1 MTHFDEMS
9 CLLYLDGQLESL
21 KTKELELHLRS
32 CTPCRGLLAALL
44 RESALLHQAMVEE
57 EESVP
62 ARLLSPPGREGAP
75 WGWIISLG
83 FAAAG
88 AFTVWNNI
96 IEPWQRNL
104 SDAGFGGGNI
114 LAMLFFSGVFW
125 KGWSEMTTVL
135 QVLAAITLSAPLLFL
150 IWRKRHHLSPVAVV
164 LGAFLLMLA
173 TPQGASAAEVKKG
186 ERYKLPA
193 GETLNNDLIFAG
205 RQLEIEGTVQGDVI
219 AFCESVTIE
228 GTVTGD
234 LIVFTS
240 RLTLSGTV
248 EGDVRSF
255 TKSSEITG
263 RIGRSL
269 MLFTEDLRAGDQS
282 QVGNGALLFGKT
294 IELDGRVGRDV
305 MAYSGTL
312 GLDGFVGGNFRMD
325 GQHLTIGSTAEV
337 QGKAVYKGRREPTV
351 EQGAKLASPLERVVP
366 ERKPKYRSFNFY
378 WDLVLGYAAALA
390 LGTLLMLASLAAFR
404 QVTHAGRRAGA
415 LIGILVLLVVPVAA
429 VIACITLVGFAIGV
443 ISFGLWMILLYVAQV
458 YVGGAIGE
466 MLLGAASTRGAAFGR
481 LALGLAIIHALDA
494 VRALLLPGGGGWL
507 LLWVTVAAWGLG
519 AISLAL
525 YERLRWK
532 PSIAAPA
539 TPAVG

>member
-9 CLLYLDGQLESL
+9 CLLYLDGQMESL
-21 KTKELELHLRS
+21 KAKELELHLRS
-32 CTPCRGLLAALL
+32 CTACRALLAALQ
-44 RESALLHQAMVEE
+44 RESALLHRAMVEE

-62 ARLLSPPGREGAP
+62 ARLLAPPGREGVP
-75 WGWIISLG
+75 WGWLVTLG
-83 FAAAG
+83 FAALG
-88 AFTVWNNI
+88 AFTVWNQI
-96 IEPWQRNL
+96 IEPWQNRM
-104 SDAGFGGGNI
+104 SEAGFGGGNI

-135 QVLAAITLSAPLLFL
+135 QALAAITLSAPLLFF
-150 IWRKRHHLSPVAVV
+150 IWRKRRHLSPVTVV
-164 LGAFLLMLA
+164 LGAFLLLLA

-186 ERYKLPA
+186 ERYKLTA

-205 RQLEIEGTVQGDVI
+205 RQLEIEGVVQGDVI

-234 LIVFTS
+234 VIVFTS
-240 RLTLSGTV
+240 RLSLSGTV
-248 EGDVRSF
+248 EGNVRSF

-263 RIGRSL
+263 QIRRSL
-269 MLFTEDLRAGDQS
+269 MLFTEDLRASDQS

-294 IELDGRVGRDV
+294 IDLDGRVGRDV
-305 MAYSGTL
+305 MAHAGTL
-312 GLDGFVGGNFRMD
+312 SLDGFVGGDFSMD

-351 EQGAKLASPLERVVP
+351 EQGAKLASPLQKIVP

-390 LGTLLMLASLAAFR
+390 LGTLLMLASLSAFR

-415 LIGILVLLVVPVAA
+415 LIGIVVLLVVPVAA
-429 VIACITLVGFAIGV
+429 VIACITLVGLAIGM
-443 ISFGLWMILLYVAQV
+443 ISFLLWMILLYVSQV

-466 MLLGAASTRGAAFGR
+466 MLLGAASTRGAMFGR
-481 LALGLAIIHALDA
+481 LALGLAVIHGIEA
-494 VRALLLPGGGGWL
+494 VRAILLPGGGSWL
-507 LLWVTVAAWGLG
+507 LLCIIVAAWGLG

-532 PSIAAPA
+532 PSIVVP
-539 TPAVG
+539 TTLSLG